1 MATRT
6 GYRSML
12 NWTRVKTVLHI
23 SFPIMAGM
31 MSQNLLNLAD
41 TAMVGRLGPVDLAA
55 VGIGGVA
62 MFLCTAAMLS
72 LSPAVQAMAARR
84 KGEGEDAL
92 MAIPLNAGLVVAVGV
107 GVPLSILLL
116 IFMRDLFPLL
126 THDAEVATIGTAYM
140 RARVLSLGAIGINFA
155 FRGYWNGI
163 SRSRQ
168 YMITLTTMNV
178 VNIVLNYTFIFGKW
192 GCPQLGAVG
201 AGLASCIATFVG
213 SLMYLESGI
222 RLSKPN
228 GFLTRQPD
236 RKVYATLL
244 RLACPSAIQQVF
256 YAGGVTALFWIIGLV
271 GTVELAAANII
282 VTMYLLGVMPCIGSG
297 LAAASLV
304 GQALG
309 RGDSD
314 DAYRWGI
321 DIVIMTAALM
331 AILAIPMIC
340 FPCTMLRLFT
350 PSQEVIDAGCG
361 ALVLAWIG
369 LPIQS
374 VALVL
379 NQGLMGAGDNTR
391 VMFVSI
397 GSQWGVLLPGAY
409 LAGPILGL
417 GLTAIWSVQ
426 ILYRTI
432 QSLIF
437 GILWHGTHWRNIDV

>member
-1 MATRT
+1 
-6 GYRSML
+6 ML
-12 NWTRVKTVLHI
+12 NWNRVKTVMHI
-23 SFPIMAGM
+23 ALPIMAGM

-41 TAMVGRLGPVDLAA
+41 TAMVGRLGPVGLAA
-55 VGIGGVA
+55 VGIWGVA

-72 LSPAVQAMAARR
+72 LSPAVQAMASRR

-92 MAIPLNAGLVVAVGV
+92 TAVPLNAGLVVAVSV
-107 GVPLSILLL
+107 GIPLSLILFT
-116 IFMRDLFPLL
+116 FMRDLFPML
-126 THDAEVATIGTAYM
+126 THDAEVTAIGTGYM
-140 RARVLSLGAIGINFA
+140 RARVLSLAAIGVNFA

-178 VNIVLNYTFIFGKW
+178 VNIVLNYAFIFGKL
-192 GCPQLGAVG
+192 GCPQLGSVG

-213 SLMYLESGI
+213 SFMYLESGI

-228 GFLTRQPD
+228 GFLTRRPD
-236 RKVYATLL
+236 RKVYAALL

-282 VTMYLLGVMPCIGSG
+282 VTMYLLGLMPCIGSG
-297 LAAASLV
+297 IAAASLV

-314 DAYRWGI
+314 DAHRWGI
-321 DIVIMTAALM
+321 DIVIMTAGLM
-331 AILAIPMIC
+331 AIMAIPMMC
-340 FPCTMLRLFT
+340 FPGTMLRLFT
-350 PSQEVIDAGCG
+350 PSRDVIEAGRW
-361 ALVLAWIG
+361 ALVLAWVG

-391 VMFVSI
+391 VMLVSV
-397 GSQWGVLLPGAY
+397 GCQWGILLPGAY

-417 GLTAIWSVQ
+417 GLTAIWTVQ
-426 ILYRTI
+426 LLYRTI

-437 GILWHGTHWRNIDV
+437 GALWHGTRWRNIDV